1 MDSWSDESGFWLGL
15 HTLFDPVRVPFFR
28 AALDARFGDERSLRI
43 LDLGSGAGFVS
54 AGLADMADLVALDV
68 SFEFVRQLPD
78 GTGRAIVG
86 DAARVP
92 FHDDSFDAVVCSEV
106 LEHVEDPEAVVAEA
120 ARITRVGGLL
130 LFSTPIRSRW
140 SRLLFVEAAQKW
152 RLTRVLPEDLH
163 DWHRFLTRSELERL
177 LIRYG
182 YRVTEVR
189 GVGLRPS
196 QWWHAVRTL
205 VSLKTLRISYA
216 EAGRRIDLSLASNMR
231 MAVIGTAQKL
241 R

>member
-92 FHDDSFDAVVCSEV
+92 FHDDSFDAVVLSAFAILIARSTRGICF
-106 LEHVEDPEAVVAEA
+106 VV
-120 ARITRVGGLL
+120 
-130 LFSTPIRSRW
+130 SSR
-140 SRLLFVEAAQKW
+140 
-152 RLTRVLPEDLH
+152 
-163 DWHRFLTRSELERL
+163 
-177 LIRYG
+177 
-182 YRVTEVR
+182 
-189 GVGLRPS
+189 
-196 QWWHAVRTL
+196 
-205 VSLKTLRISYA
+205 
-216 EAGRRIDLSLASNMR
+216 
-231 MAVIGTAQKL
+231 
-241 R
+241 